1 MINVLPVIVLIGVS
15 LILRTIY
22 KSWFAPG
29 AFFTLSWCLFI
40 LIPLIFASEFTVY
53 LFGLWVITAIVVAFA
68 VGSLLAFN
76 KELLL
81 MYKSHQTSN
90 ELSHNRS
97 LIYYSTIVMTSLA
110 CLGVILLLRFSISKF
125 QLDYSLF
132 SLLILPSSITAERFN
147 QILIYPIYL
156 KFFLYFL
163 FPASLIAGFG
173 FMFAK
178 RKAHYFLFLSPL
190 FVAVLKG
197 TLETTRSTILLSV
210 ILWLAGFVGGR
221 VISRD
226 NLQRLI
232 DKKMFIFVSFAG
244 MLFLGLFIGLQ
255 WIRDAGGDL
264 FFSFIIERVK
274 LYFFGYLS
282 AFTIW
287 MENIQ
292 HVDVSLG
299 MTTLAG
305 PFNILGLI
313 NRELGFYSHTL
324 VHKATYTNIYTA
336 LRGLIHDFS
345 IIGSLIVCAVAG
357 YISTIAYYKSL
368 QGSIIWLL
376 PLTMFYGFTLYSPLI
391 SIFHYN
397 SVIMAWVIVFS
408 IFFFKPRKSN
418 PINE

>member
-1 MINVLPVIVLIGVS
+1 MINFLPIILLIVVS
-15 LILRTIY
+15 LVLRAIY

-29 AFFTLSWCLFI
+29 AFFTMSWCFFI
-40 LIPLIFASEFTVY
+40 LVPMIFASEFTVY
-53 LFGLWVITAIVVAFA
+53 LFGLWVITAMVIAFA
-68 VGSLLAFN
+68 VGSILAFN
-76 KELLL
+76 EELILV
-81 MYKSHQTSN
+81 YKSPQNSN
-90 ELSHNRS
+90 ELSRS
-97 LIYYSTIVMTSLA
+97 RPLIYYSTIIMTCLA

-125 QLDYSLF
+125 QLDYSFF
-132 SLLILPSSITAERFN
+132 SIFLLPSSITAERFN
-147 QILIYPIYL
+147 QILIYPFYL

-173 FMFAK
+173 FTFAK
-178 RKAHYFLFLSPL
+178 RKAHIILFLSPL
-190 FVAVLKG
+190 FVAVFKG

-210 ILWLAGFVGGR
+210 ILWLAGFLGGR

-226 NLQRLI
+226 NLQRFMER
-232 DKKMFIFVSFAG
+232 KMFIFTSLAG
-244 MLFLGLFIGLQ
+244 VLFLGLFIGLQ
-255 WIRDAGGDL
+255 WLRDAGGDL
-264 FFSFIIERVK
+264 YFSFIIERVK

-287 MENIQ
+287 MENLQ
-292 HVDVSLG
+292 NVDVSLG

-313 NRELGFYSHTL
+313 DRELGFYSHTL

-357 YISTIAYYKSL
+357 YVSTIAYFKSL
-368 QGSIIWLL
+368 QGSILWLL
-376 PLTMFYGFTLYSPLI
+376 PLTLFYGFTLYSPLI
-391 SIFHYN
+391 SVFHYN
-397 SVIMAWVIVFS
+397 SVIMAWLIVFS